1 MGDLVTRPLVRL
13 RDLDGHSVTL
23 VLADGSHLGGVTLV
37 LAGRGGA
44 RSRKGRRLAPAL
56 RPYGTGVPWPRGDGG
71 TGPAGSAVRPHGPT
85 AAGAVRSG
93 FELGLYCV
101 GSSIGLMAIFGALSV
116 MSVAWISVIAA
127 LVAAQKLLPARAA
140 IDVPLALAIVGLGA
154 LIVIAPSSVLG
165 LMPAM

>member
-13 RDLDGHSVTL
+13 RDLEGHSVTL
-23 VLADGSHLGGVTLV
+23 VLADGSHLDGVTLV
-37 LAGRGGA
+37 SAGRCGA

-56 RPYGTGVPWPRGDGG
+56 RPYGTGVPWPRRDGG
-71 TGPAGSAVRPHGPT
+71 TGPAGSAVRPHGST
-85 AAGAVRSG
+85 AARTDGD
-93 FELGLYCV
+93 LC
-101 GSSIGLMAIFGALSV
+101 ALSV

-165 LMPAM
+165 PMPAM